1 MMKKKILSLCMVAI
15 MLNISVESYAYSL
28 NNIQLATNSD
38 STSTPSEG
46 GGPSSGGGE
55 AEQPP
60 SAPPDGSNSGDSAQP
75 PSSSGGSTGAGGAGG
90 STTAPNTPLP
100 NKGGSNSVE
109 LDGGIGEWGP
119 DKDKNLPNFNGTEG
133 SEKPDVDNA
142 LQEGQYFTISAT
154 VPLGMEFL
162 IKNKDKHG
170 FSTEG
175 IFISPYYKVINNGS
189 HTLKVHFESFEYAT
203 SSSNK
208 TSGLIQEEL
217 EKVTILIDED
227 PMKNVEQI
235 NSIWK
240 NIWKVIENNE
250 IIGQKLRHAIYQV
263 KFRSSMLPLYN
274 ILTHTIEFRK
284 ENLQL
289 QEKYDNMH
297 NKIDNILNQA
307 KKELSADE
315 YDLLKMSYEQAKNFA
330 MYKDVMGAVDGK
342 LIPFWFGIHDEIR
355 EILRKSNS
363 SMPIRS
369 VGQAGMFYY
378 LVWYLPTDLK
388 AIVMTPDFTD
398 FSLEDL

>member
-15 MLNISVESYAYSL
+15 MLNFSVESYAYSL

-38 STSTPSEG
+38 LTNTPSEG
-46 GGPSSGGGE
+46 GGTSSGGGG

-60 SAPPDGSNSGDSAQP
+60 SAPPNGSDNGGSSAQP
-75 PSSSGGSTGAGGAGG
+75 PSSSGDSTGAGGAGG

-217 EKVTILIDED
+217 EKLYVVKTPKSGNGKVEMKLNLTYDRPSNPYVKKIDLVPPENSSTITSKLLKSSNSVEQVLGLLD
-227 PMKNVEQI
+227 PNEQARLYYGSDLWETPKSENVEKGVEA
-235 NSIWK
+235 NFNLKLAFSIEGK
-240 NIWKVIENNE
+240 TTETNQPSGSPGDTTTESSPSQPPSAPTPSQPSNGTTPGDTSQSSPDSSTQ
-250 IIGQKLRHAIYQV
+250 GQQPNGPT
-263 KFRSSMLPLYN
+263 SSEAQNPAGN
-274 ILTHTIEFRK
+274 
-284 ENLQL
+284 
-289 QEKYDNMH
+289 
-297 NKIDNILNQA
+297 
-307 KKELSADE
+307 
-315 YDLLKMSYEQAKNFA
+315 
-330 MYKDVMGAVDGK
+330 
-342 LIPFWFGIHDEIR
+342 
-355 EILRKSNS
+355 
-363 SMPIRS
+363 
-369 VGQAGMFYY
+369 GQQGQRN
-378 LVWYLPTDLK
+378 
-388 AIVMTPDFTD
+388 
-398 FSLEDL
+398 